1 MQSSKFLNFYW
12 LVFFFFFFFLSIFN
26 RPLHGFSQ
34 VDQDQLAKSVHTAGK
49 SAIKFVNLLSL
60 KVIQLNGAKIYM

>member
-12 LVFFFFFFFLSIFN
+12 LEFFFFFLSIFN

-34 VDQDQLAKSVHTAGK
+34 VDQDQLVKSVHTAGK
-49 SAIKFVNLLSL
+49 SAIKLVNLLSL

>member
-12 LVFFFFFFFLSIFN
+12 LIFFFCSSIFN

-34 VDQDQLAKSVHTAGK
+34 VDQDQLVKSVHTAGK
-49 SAIKFVNLLSL
+49 SDIKLVNLLSL
-60 KVIQLNGAKIYM
+60 KVIQLKGAKIYM